1 MTRAGGGEDW
11 SATHYSAFSVDKFGL
26 VNFSRKLSIRR
37 GLLGPTLQLRV
48 HRIEPSPYHR
58 FLGVL
63 VDCELRHHPQ
73 VADAFAKG
81 TAWTTLMRRLGRP
94 RHGLSMGV
102 LMRLYQ
108 AVAVPRILYAAD
120 TFLLPVRKVEGRKAT
135 AGSVGHI
142 KKLAQIQRQA
152 VLIITGAMRTTATDV
167 LEAHLHLLPF
177 DLLVDKVCFRATA
190 RLCSLPSSHPLHSH
204 VRRAS

>member
-1 MTRAGGGEDW
+1 
-11 SATHYSAFSVDKFGL
+11 
-26 VNFSRKLSIRR
+26 
-37 GLLGPTLQLRV
+37 LGPTLQLRV

-81 TAWTTLMRRLGRP
+81 TAWTTLMRRLGCP

-142 KKLAQIQRQA
+142 KKLAQI
-152 VLIITGAMRTTATDV
+152 
-167 LEAHLHLLPF
+167 
-177 DLLVDKVCFRATA
+177 
-190 RLCSLPSSHPLHSH
+190 
-204 VRRAS
+204 